1 MLALQLVELC
11 KRFRG
16 VVAVDRLTLQVE
28 AGEFVSLLGPSGCG
42 KTTTLRMIA
51 GLQTPDAGRILL
63 GDQDITY
70 QPPEKR
76 NLGMVF
82 QDYALFPHM
91 TIEANVAFGLQM
103 RRLPRDTVRNKVGKA
118 LELVRLSGLQ
128 GRYPRQLSGGQ
139 QQRVAL
145 ARALVVEP
153 QLLLLDEPL
162 SNLDAKLR
170 QQMRVELK
178 LIQSEVGITTVFVT
192 HDQEE
197 ALTLSDRIAVMRD
210 GRLVQIG
217 TPIETYE
224 NPQDSFVA
232 SFLGQEN
239 FFEGTVT
246 SANGRESHVLTDR
259 GLELVASAHPHLK
272 PGARALL
279 VVKKE
284 RIQVSPDQGQSA
296 AAGLND
302 FPAKVNF
309 VTYLGTTIQY
319 VCAINNQELLVST
332 QNKEG
337 LPTFQRGDRVR
348 LAWNVQD
355 CTSVPVAKRP
365 PADGSDVALDGA
377 PDASG

>member
-1 MLALQLVELC
+1 MRALQLLDLS
-11 KRFRG
+11 KRFRE
-16 VVAVDRLTLQVE
+16 VVAVDHLTLDVE

-51 GLQTPDAGRILL
+51 GLEEPDTGRILL

-91 TIEANVAFGLQM
+91 TVEENVAFGLQM
-103 RRLPRDTVRNKVGKA
+103 RKLPREQISEKVGKT
-118 LELVRLSGLQ
+118 LELVRLRGLQ
-128 GRYPRQLSGGQ
+128 DRYPRQLSGGQ

-197 ALTLSDRIAVMRD
+197 ALILSDRMVVMHN
-210 GRLVQIG
+210 GHIVQVGVPVEI
-217 TPIETYE
+217 YE
-224 NPQDSFVA
+224 RPQDSFVA

-239 FFEGTVT
+239 FFRGKVAAVDNYEIQIHTDHG
-246 SANGRESHVLTDR
+246 LT
-259 GLELVASAHPHLK
+259 LVAAPQPSLK
-272 PGARALL
+272 PGADALL

-284 RIQVSPDQGQSA
+284 RIRISPDNGA
-296 AAGLND
+296 LPLTGPNV
-302 FPAKVNF
+302 FPAMVNF

-319 VCAINNQELLVST
+319 VCSLEGQELLVSV
-332 QNKEG
+332 QNEEG

-348 LAWNVQD
+348 LSWDARD
-355 CTSVPVAKRP
+355 CTSMAT
-365 PADGSDVALDGA
+365 G
-377 PDASG
+377 